1 MESMNAI
8 ADKSQPK
15 PPDAVGLRGQLA
27 RAASSIV
34 SILTLVICMS
44 FAASATAA
52 PFELT
57 DTALNGEEFKKRFL
71 ASYGVN
77 EAIEPKLTQADR
89 PLYESIAPHLRSNP
103 RQAIQIAQQSVTA
116 ESNASF
122 DFLLGNLHYQIED
135 YAACEK
141 HLLEAIRKF
150 PSFRRAHRTLALVQ
164 IQRDQY
170 AKAVAPLLKVIE
182 LGGGDAQSY
191 GLLAYSYLTLEK
203 YESSLAAYRMARM
216 FKPDS
221 PDFKRGQ
228 AHCLLMTH
236 QPKAAIALFDEL
248 IADAPAETDFW
259 LKQANAFLETGQK
272 DKAIANLEI
281 VADSGK
287 ANWSSLTLLADLYLD
302 MNAHG
307 LAVARYK
314 RALNEFQPA
323 DPSAALRPLNY
334 LVERR
339 LYSEAREY
347 LVIVRVKAGETF
359 DARTLSKV
367 NINEAQIELEIGD
380 KQKGLATLQKEL
392 ETDPLN
398 GQSLLLVGEYYL
410 STDDHEKAELYFER
424 ALSVSDAQVEALIA
438 LGRLAVEQRKLS
450 EAIEHLRKAQDIRPS
465 SNVERF
471 IAAIQKAIDAEK

>member
-1 MESMNAI
+1 
-8 ADKSQPK
+8 
-15 PPDAVGLRGQLA
+15 
-27 RAASSIV
+27 
-34 SILTLVICMS
+34 
-44 FAASATAA
+44 
-52 PFELT
+52 
-57 DTALNGEEFKKRFL
+57 
-71 ASYGVN
+71 
-77 EAIEPKLTQADR
+77 
-89 PLYESIAPHLRSNP
+89 
-103 RQAIQIAQQSVTA
+103 
-116 ESNASF
+116 
-122 DFLLGNLHYQIED
+122 
-135 YAACEK
+135 
-141 HLLEAIRKF
+141 
-150 PSFRRAHRTLALVQ
+150 
-164 IQRDQY
+164 
-170 AKAVAPLLKVIE
+170 
-182 LGGGDAQSY
+182 
-191 GLLAYSYLTLEK
+191 
-203 YESSLAAYRMARM
+203 
-216 FKPDS
+216 
-221 PDFKRGQ
+221 
-228 AHCLLMTH
+228 
-236 QPKAAIALFDEL
+236 
-248 IADAPAETDFW
+248 PAETDFW

-302 MNAHG
+302 MDAHG

-334 LVERR
+334 LIERR

-424 ALSVSDAQVEALIA
+424 ALSVSNVQVEARIS
-438 LGRLAVEQRKLS
+438 LGRLAVEQRKLT